1 MAFAKVLGKICVD
14 RSTKITGTN
23 LWSLQSVTYFQVE
36 KKNNWTVF
44 KKKFNLFMCS
54 YMDLPVKI
62 KCSLKSKHIAYL
74 SFMVLIDSTDWLS
87 LTWLAKLDMNY
98 LNELTSRTILFKALP
113 HETSFLIIIDFYWIT
128 LMVKT
133 FSFRSIYYCFIP
145 VILHSNELFN
155 CPVLL
160 KSIRKASKID

>member
-23 LWSLQSVTYFQVE
+23 LWSLQSVTYKF
-36 KKNNWTVF
+36 KKNNWPV
-44 KKKFNLFMCS
+44 LCS
-54 YMDLPVKI
+54 YKDLPVKI
-62 KCSLKSKHIAYL
+62 KCSLKSKHIAHL
-74 SFMVLIDSTDWLS
+74 SFMVLIDSADWLS
-87 LTWLAKLDMNY
+87 STWLAKLDMNY
-98 LNELTSRTILFKALP
+98 LNELTSRTILFKTLL
-113 HETSFLIIIDFYWIT
+113 HETSFLIIIGFYWIT
-128 LMVKT
+128 FMVKT